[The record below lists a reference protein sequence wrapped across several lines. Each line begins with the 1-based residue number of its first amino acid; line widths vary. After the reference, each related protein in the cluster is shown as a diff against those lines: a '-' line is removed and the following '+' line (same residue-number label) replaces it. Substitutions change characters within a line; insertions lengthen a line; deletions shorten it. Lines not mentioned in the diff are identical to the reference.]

1 MAKNLFDHIKGVT
14 KDKVKAESLTEEDWK
29 SWSNFMVGRWFS
41 MEPELTEA
49 MNDFQ
54 QYYNGVLSSE
64 DFYKLLFH
72 SLPKSSFYLKYI
84 KRKTKIELEP
94 QFVEILCRH
103 FELGKAVIF
112 EYIKD
117 LKKLN
122 ENELVSIIES
132 YGTPKEDV
140 AKFKKQLSQIT

>member
-84 KRKTKIELEP
+84 KRKSKIELEP
-94 QFVEILCRH
+94 QFVEILCKH
-103 FELGKAVIF
+103 FELGKSVIF

-117 LKKLN
+117 MKKIDPDG
-122 ENELVSIIES
+122 LVSIIES
-132 YGTPKEDV
+132 YGTPKDEV
-140 AKFKKQLSQIT
+140 TKFKKQLSQIP